1 MQKGGRQREPCRT
14 IGLGRHSSRSST
26 ESQLCVVLQEESA
39 CDAMRCEEGR
49 EGGIGSLKAKST
61 VSGNFDAR
69 GRLVR
74 QLEFGLK
81 IGGEPCRDGNWK
93 ARCLKRY

>member
-1 MQKGGRQREPCRT
+1 M
-14 IGLGRHSSRSST
+14 IGVGHRSSRSSAK
-26 ESQLCVVLQEESA
+26 SQLRVALQERSA
-39 CDAMRCEEGR
+39 HVMQLK
-49 EGGIGSLKAKST
+49 GGIGSLKAKST

-81 IGGEPCRDGNWK
+81 IGG
-93 ARCLKRY
+93 